1 MAAPFPEVDAALAK
15 IASDNPSTQLV
26 EAAVKLLSTVVAN
39 IVKAPDEPKFRAL
52 KKSYKQVE
60 ASLLPCRGAVAL
72 LAAVGFRTETV
83 EGTPKFVLAA
93 ERVDGAKL
101 EYARSKLASG
111 SVLEAKAAK
120 AQGAVAAAKE
130 AKEAA
135 YQKQQAEKRE
145 DQRARE
151 RERQRVEQQRQEFL
165 ARQQQEREAR
175 AAAAAAPRPAAA
187 APAAAA
193 PAAVAA
199 PAAPAAAA
207 PAAGEA
213 AAASSSSRRKKA
225 APKRTAPAP
234 AAAPAPDPAAAVAA
248 AAQQAAASAAS
259 AAADAAEAEANKLL
273 KRKQDAEFAAAT
285 AEFQGAAKKKRR
297 TFTPE
302 DAALRIKGTHKSQSA
317 QDSAGQYGVVGR
329 TAEASARQNA
339 VGEGRFAITEKKVAA
354 ANGGGFKLRVVYRL
368 ANGKTEAEE
377 TVQGFDRGQLA
388 EVFRHFTAGGT
399 ARSRS
404 RRPQPERV
412 AAQCASQ
419 APEVWWS
426 VVHAFAGDVVGGLE
440 ELLTPPPLTEAEGG
454 GAA

>member
-1 MAAPFPEVDAALAK
+1 MAH
-15 IASDNPSTQLV
+15 
-26 EAAVKLLSTVVAN
+26 
-39 IVKAPDEPKFRAL
+39 
-52 KKSYKQVE
+52 
-60 ASLLPCRGAVAL
+60 LLPL
-72 LAAVGFRTETV
+72 
-83 EGTPKFVLAA
+83 
-93 ERVDGAKL
+93 
-101 EYARSKLASG
+101 
-111 SVLEAKAAK
+111 
-120 AQGAVAAAKE
+120 Q
-130 AKEAA
+130 
-135 YQKQQAEKRE
+135 
-145 DQRARE
+145 
-151 RERQRVEQQRQEFL
+151 
-165 ARQQQEREAR
+165 
-175 AAAAAAPRPAAA
+175 
-187 APAAAA
+187 
-193 PAAVAA
+193 
-199 PAAPAAAA
+199 
-207 PAAGEA
+207 
-213 AAASSSSRRKKA
+213 
-225 APKRTAPAP
+225 PKRSPP
-234 AAAPAPDPAAAVAA
+234 LLLPLLFG
-248 AAQQAAASAAS
+248 AAS

-412 AAQCASQ
+412 AAQ
-419 APEVWWS
+419 
-426 VVHAFAGDVVGGLE
+426 
-440 ELLTPPPLTEAEGG
+440 
-454 GAA
+454 